1 MEVLTVSYDPLIGQM
16 VYGKRPLFEPC
27 QVIQPS
33 QIKSY
38 LQQMQ
43 RANYK
48 AEHWVTINGT
58 HVKIDGEGKITA
70 GPSTL
75 AGRSIEHLSDFGN
88 KHKDDREHSNA
99 THDEH
104 PLTRAARQAS
114 QHANREGQTRDE
126 KVESHSAASH
136 AHELAS
142 RARSKE
148 GGKLFHR
155 EQSIHHSNQATEAHK
170 EREASNEKPVRSDE
184 SGNILLR
191 DNLPRPDWYKRRP
204 SDKPKAKP
212 EENESQSEEPKVER
226 KPTKTHLGKDG
237 QPKKYMN
244 AEEAS
249 SHTGLSVG
257 EIDKLREDGKLRG
270 FADKGEWR
278 FKKDELDLHK
288 PVTFSE
294 AAAVQKPAK
303 TPSEKKP
310 GVPGMQQSL
319 LGEDTTGQQQLFNY
333 VPPKKG
339 EGKPKPASISTLE
352 KISDEQKE
360 SKQSALPGQ
369 RELTERV
376 KETSS
381 PKEVATESASSKKPS
396 KRSSKDLPH
405 QMSQEEY
412 AKSGARTFQ
421 TESGHVYS
429 HHEGRTVRVA
439 NDVDEYDD
447 RDVRLKNKSDETHYI
462 NPKDSKLIEK
472 WQNQPGRSKRIIRE
486 NGEITLT
493 SVNPKTRVRQ
503 MDHRIKIESSEPQV
517 GLAPVEL
524 SGKSKEGEGWFK
536 NHHPGDTI
544 TSMTN
549 PRESHDDF
557 VQAAKEKKETEAR
570 AKESATAAN
579 NKDSKRMKR
588 AIEEAYER
596 LIAEY
601 QPVREVYDLAASNT
615 RINRNTVRNLG
626 NSDRD
631 YTNLRRFDEA
641 ADEFASAMRPGER
654 QHMPSSENSQKLMD
668 VIAAGPPKKPTRNSP
683 EVRAAALELLNSTKP
698 KTQKIGLRDKS
709 NPNSPHF
716 DEYHVRRMDTTID
729 GDPLDDSFNFGPDEK
744 SLKMKRRYDIA
755 MRNLMEARKE
765 FDEISIR

>member
-75 AGRSIEHLSDFGN
+75 SGRSIEHLSDFGN
-88 KHKDDREHSNA
+88 KHKDDREHGNA

-136 AHELAS
+136 AHELAR

-155 EQSIHHSNQATEAHK
+155 DQSIHHSNQATEAHK
-170 EREASNEKPVRSDE
+170 ELEASNEKPVRSDE
-184 SGNILLR
+184 SGNVLLR

-204 SDKPKAKP
+204 SDKPKAEP
-212 EENESQSEEPKVER
+212 EENEIQSQETKVER
-226 KPTKTHLGKDG
+226 KPTKTPLGKDG

-294 AAAVQKPAK
+294 TVAVEKPAK
-303 TPSEKKP
+303 KPPEKKP

-319 LGEDTTGQQQLFNY
+319 LGEDATGQQQLFNY

-339 EGKPKPASISTLE
+339 ESKPKPASISTLE

-369 RELTERV
+369 RELTESV
-376 KETSS
+376 KEPQP
-381 PKEVATESASSKKPS
+381 PKEVATESAPSKKPS

-412 AKSGARTFQ
+412 AQSGARTFQ

-429 HHEGRTVRVA
+429 HHEGKTVRVA

-462 NPKDSKLIEK
+462 NAQDSKLIEK
-472 WQNQPGRSKRIIRE
+472 WQSQPGRSKRILRE
-486 NGEITLT
+486 NGEINLT
-493 SVNPKTRVRQ
+493 SVNPKTSVRQ
-503 MDHRIKIESSEPQV
+503 TDHRIKIESSEPQV

-557 VQAAKEKKETEAR
+557 VQAAKEKKATEAR
-570 AKESATAAN
+570 SKESATAAKN
-579 NKDSKRMKR
+579 EDSEEMKW
-588 AIEEAYER
+588 AMNDSYER
-596 LIAEY
+596 LMEEY
-601 QPVREVYDLAASNT
+601 NQANEEYDQVREATGYDASDVI
-615 RINRNTVRNLG
+615 RMRNSG
-626 NSDRD
+626 RD
-631 YTNLRRFDEA
+631 YDSLRGFDQSAER
-641 ADEFASAMRPGER
+641 FASSKRGSNQEHFSY
-654 QHMPSSENSQKLMD
+654 QSTGDESEQLWEAINQRR
-668 VIAAGPPKKPTRNSP
+668 PKKPTRNSP
-683 EVRAAALELLNSTKP
+683 EVREMAERFLEHNAKYNS
-698 KTQKIGLRDKS
+698 QD
-709 NPNSPHF
+709 
-716 DEYHVRRMDTTID
+716 DT
-729 GDPLDDSFNFGPDEK
+729 SFNPSDWEDSGEWK
-744 SLKMKRRYDIA
+744 SSSMQLRKQNHKNKFLAFTLATKRQ
-755 MRNLMEARKE
+755 
-765 FDEISIR
+765 

>member
-75 AGRSIEHLSDFGN
+75 SGRSIEHLSDFGN
-88 KHKDDREHSNA
+88 KHKDDREHGNA

-126 KVESHSAASH
+126 RVESHSAASH

-148 GGKLFHR
+148 GGRLFHR

-170 EREASNEKPVRSDE
+170 EREASDEKPVRSDE
-184 SGNILLR
+184 SGNVLLR

-204 SDKPKAKP
+204 SDKPKAEP
-212 EENESQSEEPKVER
+212 EPKTE
-226 KPTKTHLGKDG
+226 PH
-237 QPKKYMN
+237 PK
-244 AEEAS
+244 E
-249 SHTGLSVG
+249 
-257 EIDKLREDGKLRG
+257 
-270 FADKGEWR
+270 
-278 FKKDELDLHK
+278 
-288 PVTFSE
+288 P
-294 AAAVQKPAK
+294 AAAEKPAK
-303 TPSEKKP
+303 KPPEKKP

-319 LGEDTTGQQQLFNY
+319 LGEDATGQQQLFNY

-339 EGKPKPASISTLE
+339 EGNPKPTSISTLE
-352 KISDEQKE
+352 KISDDQKE
-360 SKQSALPGQ
+360 SKQVELPGQ

-376 KETSS
+376 KETPL
-381 PKEVATESASSKKPS
+381 PKEVATESAPSKKPS

-429 HHEGRTVRVA
+429 HHEGKTVRVA
-439 NDVDEYDD
+439 SDVNEYDD
-447 RDVRLKNKSDETHYI
+447 RDVRLKNKSDETHYV
-462 NPKDSKLIEK
+462 NSKDSKLIEK
-472 WQNQPGRSKRIIRE
+472 WQNQPGRSKRILRE
-486 NGEITLT
+486 NGEIKLT
-493 SVNPKTRVRQ
+493 SVNPKTSVRQ
-503 MDHRIKIESSEPQV
+503 TDHRIKIESSEPQV

-570 AKESATAAN
+570 SKESATAAKN
-579 NKDSKRMKR
+579 EDSEEMKW
-588 AIEEAYER
+588 AMNDSYER
-596 LIAEY
+596 LMEEY
-601 QPVREVYDLAASNT
+601 NQANEEYDQVREATGYDASDVI
-615 RINRNTVRNLG
+615 RMRNSG
-626 NSDRD
+626 RD
-631 YTNLRRFDEA
+631 YDSLRGFDQSAESFARSKRGSNQEHFSYQSTGDESEQLWEA
-641 ADEFASAMRPGER
+641 INQGR
-654 QHMPSSENSQKLMD
+654 
-668 VIAAGPPKKPTRNSP
+668 PKKPTRNSP
-683 EVRAAALELLNSTKP
+683 EVREMAERFLEHNAKYNS
-698 KTQKIGLRDKS
+698 QD
-709 NPNSPHF
+709 
-716 DEYHVRRMDTTID
+716 DT
-729 GDPLDDSFNFGPDEK
+729 SFNPSDWEDSGEWK
-744 SLKMKRRYDIA
+744 SSSMQLRKQNHKNKFLAFTLATKRQ
-755 MRNLMEARKE
+755 
-765 FDEISIR
+765 